1 MISKPHIEI
10 SPGQKVVIINKLK
23 NGLIEIEPS
32 TSGTI
37 VYNPNQT
44 RATVWVHSNL
54 SVDNTIRDAFQTEDK
69 WFNADVRPSGLS
81 VSVKREHFAHLYQ
94 YAFDD
99 MKIDKRLMENF
110 PLFNGEGLKEVDLR
124 WFNGN
129 EPYKGYFLWEVRNRV
144 DDLFCEWVEKEIET
158 RKITQGEIEN
168 EEYLE
173 GWEFVCTDNSMDKY
187 WSMKEELEI
196 AFAKATNVYVEFLGG
211 MNFE

>member
-44 RATVWVHSNL
+44 RATVWIHSTL
-54 SVDNTIRDAFQTEDK
+54 SVDNIIRDAFQTEDK

-81 VSVKREHFAHLYQ
+81 VSVKREHFAHLYH
-94 YAFDD
+94 YDFDN
-99 MKIDKRLMENF
+99 MKIDKRLLEDV
-110 PLFNGEGLKEVDLR
+110 PLFKGDGLKEVDLR

-129 EPYKGYFLWEVRNRV
+129 EPYKGYLLWEVRNRV
-144 DDLFCEWVEKEIET
+144 DDLFCEWVENELET
-158 RKITQGEIEN
+158 RKITKDEIEN
-168 EEYLE
+168 EEYPE
-173 GWEFVCTDNSMDKY
+173 GWEFVYTDNSMDKY

-211 MNFE
+211 MNFD